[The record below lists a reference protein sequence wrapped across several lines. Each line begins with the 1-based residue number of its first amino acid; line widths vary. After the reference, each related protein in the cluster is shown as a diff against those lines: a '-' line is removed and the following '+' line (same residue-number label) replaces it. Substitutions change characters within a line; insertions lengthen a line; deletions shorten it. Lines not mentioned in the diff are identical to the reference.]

1 MLARNAMMA
10 RVLPKLQA
18 VLDPFMMHT
27 FTEIITIICHKII
40 PAITLLTKGYG
51 SGDPD

>member
-1 MLARNAMMA
+1 MLARKAMMA

-27 FTEIITIICHKII
+27 FITIVSVTTTETRIVI
-40 PAITLLTKGYG
+40 L
-51 SGDPD
+51 PDRIFG